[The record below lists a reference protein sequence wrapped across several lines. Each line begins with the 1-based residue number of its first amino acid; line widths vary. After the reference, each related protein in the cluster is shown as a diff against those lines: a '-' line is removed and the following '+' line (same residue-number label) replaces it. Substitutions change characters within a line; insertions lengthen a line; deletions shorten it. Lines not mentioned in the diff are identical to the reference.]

1 MFDACGGGDV
11 FVGGGGVLV
20 GCGGGGVLVGLGLPP
35 PGFLVGV
42 RVGAGNVAPGAEVL
56 VAGSVEVISCVCVKV
71 ISGVSVV
78 EVSCGVGVVASSLQR
93 PGPIKPLLKP

>member
-1 MFDACGGGDV
+1 MFVG
-11 FVGGGGVLV
+11 GGGGVLV
-20 GCGGGGVLVGLGLPP
+20 GGGGGGVLVGLGLPP

-93 PGPIKPLLKP
+93 PGPILPLL